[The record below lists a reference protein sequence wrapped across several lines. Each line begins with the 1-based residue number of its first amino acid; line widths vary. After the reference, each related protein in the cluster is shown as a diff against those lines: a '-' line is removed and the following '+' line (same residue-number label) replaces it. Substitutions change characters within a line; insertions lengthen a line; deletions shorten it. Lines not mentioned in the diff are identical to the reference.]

1 MTALQR
7 SDSDNHAPSGLDL
20 SKMQDYIDGMLRL
33 TKRNQ
38 QQKRLSKAVVARVR
52 SEAQT

>member
-1 MTALQR
+1 MR
-7 SDSDNHAPSGLDL
+7 GLDL

>member
-1 MTALQR
+1 MR
-7 SDSDNHAPSGLDL
+7 GLDL
-20 SKMQDYIDGMLRL
+20 SKMQDYKL